1 MTWYSVQPTELS
13 SSQSPPLLIRVPE
26 TGDLL
31 CVWNQVSAEE
41 IRRGFLRGRL
51 SAAIS
56 TDSGMTWR
64 HFRTLELQEG
74 MDEVDRIAPEFPI
87 PRRLV
92 ARPGVG
98 QLPDGF
104 AMFTYP
110 NVDIIRDKVF
120 VRYSRMWPHTISGR
134 PDSKRDPNLP
144 LMWPKYEEREAEMT
158 GESVLRIYP
167 LGWFYQ

>member
-1 MTWYSVQPTELS
+1 MTIPK
-13 SSQSPPLLIRVPE
+13 

-31 CVWNQVSAEE
+31 CVWNQVSGEE

-56 TDSGMTWR
+56 MDGGMTWG
-64 HFRTLELQEG
+64 HFKTLELQEG
-74 MDEVDRIAPEFPI
+74 MEEVDRIPPEFPI

-92 ARPGVG
+92 GRPGLG

-110 NVDIIRDKVF
+110 NVDIVGDRVFIR
-120 VRYSRMWPHTISGR
+120 YLRMWPRVIDGKEER
-134 PDSKRDPNLP
+134 KVDGNLP
-144 LMWPKYEEREAEMT
+144 LMWPAYEEREAEMT
-158 GESVLRIYP
+158 GEGVLRIYP
-167 LGWFYQ
+167 LEWFYTR